1 MSGIEELRQR
11 VSDAEERFGL
21 FNEQHVK
28 AGGRLIGLMNAVEE
42 RIRDQQGEIER
53 QESAIERH
61 RAEIE
66 TQNAKIDGYG
76 TAIAQQA
83 GEIEKFKAAAAQ
95 EAEENEQL
103 RTMLDSLLQ
112 ASEAGS
118 RDVLAE
124 AMMQLDSKVSDLMDD
139 CAPEAVAEP
148 EEPDEIEEPAAE
160 EPITEEP
167 AEIAAEVEEPIA
179 EEPDEFAAE
188 IAEPAAEEPDEIPAE
203 VEESATEEPAEI
215 AAEVEEP
222 AAEAELVAAEGAI
235 ATGDILDILEVTE
248 NSAEDPM
255 AASNA
260 PAPEAVAPEPV
271 AEEPVAE
278 EPAAEDVIEPAAE
291 TAAPGSL
298 DEIMERVSK
307 LVQETDA
314 AIAAPE
320 PAAAGSDA
328 AAPAEAP
335 EEPAEEPAQQA
346 SAAGS

>member
-11 VSDAEERFGL
+11 VLDAEERFGL

-28 AGGRLIGLMNAVEE
+28 AGGRLIDLMNAVEA

-53 QESAIERH
+53 QKSAIDRH

-66 TQNAKIDGYG
+66 TQKAKIDGHG

-83 GEIEKFKAAAAQ
+83 EEIEKFKASAAH

-103 RTMLDSLLQ
+103 RTMLHSLLL

-124 AMMQLDSKVSDLMDD
+124 AMMQLDSKVSGLMGDG
-139 CAPEAVAEP
+139 APEAVAEP
-148 EEPDEIEEPAAE
+148 EGP
-160 EPITEEP
+160 
-167 AEIAAEVEEPIA
+167 
-179 EEPDEFAAE
+179 
-188 IAEPAAEEPDEIPAE
+188 
-203 VEESATEEPAEI
+203 ATEEPAEI
-215 AAEVEEP
+215 AAEVQ
-222 AAEAELVAAEGAI
+222 
-235 ATGDILDILEVTE
+235 
-248 NSAEDPM
+248 
-255 AASNA
+255 
-260 PAPEAVAPEPV
+260 EPV

-278 EPAAEDVIEPAAE
+278 EPVEPVSEIEEPITQEPDEITAEEPATEAEPVAAEGTIATGDILDISEVAEDSAEPVAEEPVEPVSEIEEPITQEPDEITTEEPVVEDVVEPVAE

-298 DEIMERVSK
+298 DEIMGRVSK
-307 LVQETDA
+307 LVQETEA

-320 PAAAGSDA
+320 PAAAESDA

-346 SAAGS
+346 SAAAS